1 MKYYLPTVLQALL
14 KEQQVSPPPSSC
26 ALLPIPPPPP
36 SPPSSPLHPH
46 SHPCLI
52 YFVPRQGMVNEYLS
66 LDDGSSLLPEDVA
79 QLRNQRESIKERLDQ
94 AVNQLTPLKWVNRV
108 IMWCADKMPS
118 FGDTILKESS
128 YAPVCAPNGVRTEPD
143 P

>member
-1 MKYYLPTVLQALL
+1 
-14 KEQQVSPPPSSC
+14 
-26 ALLPIPPPPP
+26 
-36 SPPSSPLHPH
+36 
-46 SHPCLI
+46 
-52 YFVPRQGMVNEYLS
+52 GMVNEYLS

-79 QLRNQRESIKERLDQ
+79 QLRKQRESIKERLDQ

-128 YAPVCAPNGVRTEPD
+128 YAPVCAPNGVRTQPD
-143 P
+143 PSRRLAPEPESAQLKPHPQPNPLPRANERHP